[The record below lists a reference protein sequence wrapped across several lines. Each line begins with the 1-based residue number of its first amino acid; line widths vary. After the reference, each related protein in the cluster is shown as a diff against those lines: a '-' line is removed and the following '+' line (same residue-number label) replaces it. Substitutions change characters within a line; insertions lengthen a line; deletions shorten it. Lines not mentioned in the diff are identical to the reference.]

1 MQKGLIQIYTGDG
14 KGKSTAAFGLAIRAA
29 GRKNKVTVI
38 QFLKGNITGELLFLE
53 EHFPAI
59 EVFRFH
65 SQKKFT
71 WNMNP
76 EELALLKK
84 ETLDGFELAKKI
96 IRDGSCDLLILD
108 EFLHTMNQDFIEWS
122 DAQRIFA
129 NRPQN
134 MEIVL
139 TGRNA
144 SAEMIEF
151 ADLVTEMKKIK
162 HPFDK
167 GIDSRVGIEN

>member
-29 GRKNKVTVI
+29 GRKNNVRII
-38 QFLKGNITGELLFLE
+38 QFLKGGITGELLFLE
-53 EHFPAI
+53 EHCPAI
-59 EVFRFH
+59 EVSRFH

-76 EELALLKK
+76 DELELLRK
-84 ETLDGFELAKKI
+84 ETQDGFDLVKSI
-96 IRDGSCDLLILD
+96 IGNASCDLLILD
-108 EFLHTMNQDFIEWS
+108 EFVHAVNQNLIDWTE
-122 DAQRIFA
+122 AQRVFA

-134 MEIVL
+134 MEIVM

-144 SAEMIEF
+144 SAEMIDF